1 MTKEDWI
8 WEEAQRLAIEKR
20 DIELENMPQDLR
32 EAMCAMAEKN
42 RKELEYNK
50 LVELWE

>member
-8 WEEAQRLAIEKR
+8 WEEAQRLAIEKH

-32 EAMCAMAEKN
+32 EAMYNMAESN
-42 RKELEYNK
+42 YRALEYDK